1 MSFKDDRLSDLAI
14 DGGMLEPHDS
24 CDAIKYMI
32 QLDRGLFQFDFTDR
46 HAILGVSV
54 NAQSIKIRERYQA
67 VARLL
72 HPDTAKWKTDADRQF
87 GIQLFSRL
95 VTHAYGR
102 LSRPSELQEQIIM
115 LELLGKRSIEEGSQS
130 QIVDPLCQQ
139 LYQSGNDFELVYE
152 RLLTQIVAQQYVEL
166 DQSERIVNQI
176 SELNMVYLLRKQ
188 LQLVRSTPPTV
199 TNNSIATKE
208 PISTDLAKT
217 SPIEGALRRA
227 EDYVTNKNWVKA
239 VPELREVISVEPN
252 NARAHTLFG
261 LVYLHQRQL
270 TMARLSINKALQIAP
285 KDPQVIQAKQEFD
298 RVANASSHGSS
309 NQTTTKKP
317 SEGIFGGFFS
327 KK

>member
-1 MSFKDDRLSDLAI
+1 MGICLNPTTRRYAL
-14 DGGMLEPHDS
+14 
-24 CDAIKYMI
+24 KYMI

-72 HPDTAKWKTDADRQF
+72 HPDTAKWKTDADRQL
-87 GIQLFSRL
+87 GVQLFSRL
-95 VTHAYGR
+95 VTHAYGK
-102 LSRPSELQEQIIM
+102 LSRPSELQEQMIM
-115 LELLGKRSIEEGSQS
+115 LELLGKRSIEEGSQI

-152 RLLTQIVAQQYVEL
+152 RLLTKIVAQQYVEL

-188 LQLVRSTPPTV
+188 LQSVRSTPPTV
-199 TNNSIATKE
+199 PNNSIATKE
-208 PISTDLAKT
+208 PISTELTKT

-252 NARAHTLFG
+252 NVRAHTLFG
-261 LVYLHQRQL
+261 LVYLHQQQL

-309 NQTTTKKP
+309 NKTTTKKP

>member
-1 MSFKDDRLSDLAI
+1 MGICLNPTTRRYAL
-14 DGGMLEPHDS
+14 
-24 CDAIKYMI
+24 KYMI

-72 HPDTAKWKTDADRQF
+72 HPDTAKWKTDADRQL

-95 VTHAYGR
+95 VTHAYGK
-102 LSRPSELQEQIIM
+102 LSRPSELQEQMIM
-115 LELLGKRSIEEGSQS
+115 LELLGKRSIEEGSQI

-188 LQLVRSTPPTV
+188 LQSVRSTPPTV
-199 TNNSIATKE
+199 PNNSIATKE
-208 PISTDLAKT
+208 PISTELTKT

-252 NARAHTLFG
+252 NVRAHTLFG
-261 LVYLHQRQL
+261 LVYLHQQQL

-309 NQTTTKKP
+309 NKTTTKKP